1 MAAHRAEIR
10 EDMYALRQDI
20 GTIGEDMKALRGEF
34 RQDMQAFRSEFREGT
49 AELRADM
56 RMWTAASIGLSA
68 AIAVGAIGGIV
79 SIALVG

>member
-1 MAAHRAEIR
+1 MTAHRTESREDLAAHR
-10 EDMYALRQDI
+10 
-20 GTIGEDMKALRGEF
+20 T
-34 RQDMQAFRSEFREGT
+34 EFREDT

-56 RMWTAASIGLSA
+56 RMWAAASIGLSA